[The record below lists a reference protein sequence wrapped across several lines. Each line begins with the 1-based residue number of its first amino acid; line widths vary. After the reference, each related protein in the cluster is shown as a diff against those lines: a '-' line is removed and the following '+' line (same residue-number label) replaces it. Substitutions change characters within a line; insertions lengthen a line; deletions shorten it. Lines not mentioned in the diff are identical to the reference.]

1 MKKVILI
8 VGADPYNGNRGVGAL
23 FVSSLLMIQE
33 ALVASTDQ
41 YKIVV
46 VNSSF
51 SKPVDSVNLLGKT
64 ISFENTIPVSVFNVK
79 SFIKCIMSPRAL
91 KTIAHIYNSDFV
103 LNVGAGDSFAD
114 LYGERRF
121 NWLND
126 INRIARLFRKK
137 ITLLPQTIGP
147 FKSARVIKKA
157 NQTLKS
163 SALVF
168 ARDRQSLKYVQEN
181 CQQVRVFEA
190 VDMAFFMPFTRS
202 SFSSLG
208 IHVGINVSGLLW
220 HGGYTRNNQF
230 HLKPDYSKLIL
241 DLVERFL
248 SIPHVIVHIVP
259 HVVLMNSDVEND
271 YEIGLELVEKFASER
286 VILAPFFLNPIQ
298 AKDYISGL
306 DFFTGA
312 RMHACIAAFSSEVPV
327 VPMAYSRKFNGL
339 FVDTLQYEFLADM
352 IHCDAEE
359 ILASILTG
367 FENRKALKDL
377 IRERMNT
384 QVKARGELIIQ
395 ELKRFFEV

>member
-33 ALVASTDQ
+33 ALIASTDQ

-126 INRIARLFRKK
+126 INRIACLFRKK

-202 SFSSLG
+202 SFTSQG

-230 HLKPDYSKLIL
+230 QLKPDYSKLIV
-241 DLVERFL
+241 DIVERFL
-248 SIPHVIVHIVP
+248 SIPNVVVHLVP

-271 YEIGLELVEKFASER
+271 YEIGLELVKKFGNER
-286 VILAPFFLNPIQ
+286 VVLSPFFLNPIQ

-339 FVDTLQYEFLADM
+339 FVDTLQYEYVADM
-352 IHCDAEE
+352 IHSDSEE
-359 ILASILTG
+359 IISSIFHG

-377 IRERMNT
+377 IHERMST
-384 QVKARGELIIQ
+384 QVKERGELIIQ
-395 ELKRFFEV
+395 ELKNFFEV

>member
-33 ALVASTDQ
+33 ALIASTDQ

-126 INRIARLFRKK
+126 INRIACLFRKK

-147 FKSARVIKKA
+147 FKSVRVIKKA

-202 SFSSLG
+202 SFTSQG

-230 HLKPDYSKLIL
+230 QLKPDYSKLIV
-241 DLVERFL
+241 DIVERFL
-248 SIPHVIVHIVP
+248 SIPNVVVHLVP

-271 YEIGLELVEKFASER
+271 YEIGLELVKKFGNER
-286 VILAPFFLNPIQ
+286 VVLSPFFLNPIQ

-339 FVDTLQYEFLADM
+339 FVDTLQYEYVADM
-352 IHCDAEE
+352 IHSDSEE
-359 ILASILTG
+359 IISSIFHG

-377 IRERMNT
+377 IHERMST
-384 QVKARGELIIQ
+384 QVKERGELIIQ
-395 ELKRFFEV
+395 ELKNFFEV